1 MKDRQKGWKEERENE
16 ALSKSITFLLL
27 QLLTDVCVC
36 VYVCTCVCVVNPSQ
50 GLLTDDL
57 LKEKVAEC
65 TGFNG
70 KGVTLA
76 GFDELVDKL
85 V

>member
-1 MKDRQKGWKEERENE
+1 MC
-16 ALSKSITFLLL
+16 
-27 QLLTDVCVC
+27 VCVC
-36 VYVCTCVCVVNPSQ
+36 RTSQ

-57 LKEKVAEC
+57 VKEKVAEC

-85 V
+85 VRLHLSRAVMFIPSTVLYSMTGYRALIEYII

>member
-1 MKDRQKGWKEERENE
+1 
-16 ALSKSITFLLL
+16 
-27 QLLTDVCVC
+27 VC
-36 VYVCTCVCVVNPSQ
+36 VYVGVCVCAVSQ

-76 GFDELVDKL
+76 GFDQLVDKL
-85 V
+85 VR